1 LICPWHK
8 WEFGIRTGRSF
19 WNPRGPR
26 ARPIPLGIEA
36 GETLSQAIESDGPER
51 AKGPFAA
58 EMAPVEHD
66 YVVLTPLYRQ
76 RLPPPW
82 KQPSDDDYPA

>member
-1 LICPWHK
+1 
-8 WEFGIRTGRSF
+8 
-19 WNPRGPR
+19 
-26 ARPIPLGIEA
+26 
-36 GETLSQAIESDGPER
+36 LSQAIESDGPER

-58 EMAPVEHD
+58 EMVPVEHD